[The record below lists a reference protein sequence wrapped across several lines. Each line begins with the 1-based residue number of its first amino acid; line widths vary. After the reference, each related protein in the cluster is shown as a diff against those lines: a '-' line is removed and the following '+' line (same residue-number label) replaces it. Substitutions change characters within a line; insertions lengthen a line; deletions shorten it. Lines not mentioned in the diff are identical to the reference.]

1 MYSTY
6 NEGKSVVAERF
17 IRTLKNKLY
26 KHMTPTGK
34 NVYYDVLDDVVNKYN
49 NTKHSTIKM
58 KPIDGKD
65 TTKSTSLERNNKRVY
80 IDEHNEK
87 DSRFKVGD
95 RVRISKFKN
104 IFAKGYT
111 PNWSKEIFIVDKIND
126 TVPYTYNLKDLND
139 EEIVGSFYDREL
151 QKGIL

>member
-1 MYSTY
+1 MAPASSKEFLDIQATVECGFTLKLVRDMIKTY
-6 NEGKSVVAERF
+6 NQ
-17 IRTLKNKLY
+17 I
-26 KHMTPTGK
+26 
-34 NVYYDVLDDVVNKYN
+34 DVRDD
-49 NTKHSTIKM
+49 
-58 KPIDGKD
+58 
-65 TTKSTSLERNNKRVY
+65 NNKRVY

-87 DSRFKVGD
+87 CSRFKVGD

-139 EEIVGSFYDREL
+139 EEIIGRFYDQEL
-151 QKGIL
+151 QKTKL

>member
-26 KHMTPTGK
+26 KHMTATGK
-34 NVYYDVLDDVVNKYN
+34 NVYYDVLDHIVNEYN
-49 NTKHSTIKM
+49 NTKLNTIKM
-58 KPIDGKD
+58 KPKD
-65 TTKSTSLERNNKRVY
+65 VGNNNKRVY
-80 IDEHNEK
+80 TDEHNEK
-87 DSRFKVGD
+87 DSRFKVGN

-111 PNWSKEIFIVDKIND
+111 PNWSNEIFIVNKIND
-126 TVPYTYNLKDLND
+126 TIPYTYNIKDLNG
-139 EEIVGSFYDREL
+139 EEIIGSFYDREL
-151 QKGIL
+151 QKTKL